1 MSRIE
6 CAWRPCLML
15 MLMWVVVLPVTAQVA
30 AGASQA
36 GSLIQSDTYRGLVA
50 DRRAHRVGDTLT
62 VIVAETAS
70 ASASANT
77 GDSNGVKVG
86 ASGQTPHRT
95 YPYSIGLNGSDDGQG
110 ETSRSGA
117 LNALLTVRV
126 VGIDP
131 DGLLRVR
138 GERTVVVNGEK
149 QRIALEGLVREQDI
163 LASNIIPSSRISD
176 AHIEFT
182 GQGDVS
188 EAQKRSVIYRFMK
201 WLRLL

>member
-1 MSRIE
+1 MSRTDLVRHRHFIVM
-6 CAWRPCLML
+6 AILL
-15 MLMWVVVLPVTAQVA
+15 VALPAVAQVTAS
-30 AGASQA
+30 ASRT
-36 GSLIQSDTYRGLVA
+36 GSLIQPDTYRGLVA
-50 DRRAHRVGDTLT
+50 DRRAHRIGDTLT
-62 VIVAETAS
+62 VIIAETAS

-77 GDSNGVKVG
+77 GGSNDVQIG
-86 ASGQTPHRT
+86 ASGQTPRGT
-95 YPYSIGLNGSDDGQG
+95 YPYAIGLSGGDQGQG

-126 VGIDP
+126 VGVGK

-149 QRIALEGLVREQDI
+149 QHIALEGLVREQDI
-163 LASNIIPSSRISD
+163 LASNVIPSSRISD
-176 AHIEFT
+176 ARIEFT

-201 WLRLL
+201 WLGLL

>member
-1 MSRIE
+1 MSQIDFVRH
-6 CAWRPCLML
+6 RGL
-15 MLMWVVVLPVTAQVA
+15 VVMALWLVTLPVAAQA
-30 AGASQA
+30 MASA
-36 GSLIQSDTYRGLVA
+36 SRTGSLIQPDTYRGLVA
-50 DRRAHRVGDTLT
+50 DRRAHRIGDTLT
-62 VIVAETAS
+62 VIIAETAS

-77 GDSNGVKVG
+77 GGANDVRIG

-95 YPYSIGLNGSDDGQG
+95 YPYAIGLSGSDQGQG

-126 VGIDP
+126 VGIDK

-149 QRIALEGLVREQDI
+149 QHIALEGLVREQDI
-163 LASNIIPSSRISD
+163 LASNVIPSSRISD
-176 AHIEFT
+176 ARIEFT

-201 WLRLL
+201 WLGLL